1 MSRPV
6 RIVETLLVACVM
18 AALCALWP
26 AATAQAAPEK
36 CRKEI
41 WPEAWKFYG
50 DKDAKTLNCDDYEY
64 RLVDLNDDG
73 EDELLVYKRSIACP
87 FGGACTH
94 ELWGRAGGVA
104 KRLATLPGRVE
115 VAKTRTEG
123 WLDLIVRTQQAERL
137 EFAWAGEAYRQKPT
151 MKKPVEMK
159 EENPDDPWSSLP

>member
-1 MSRPV
+1 MPRPV
-6 RIVETLLVACVM
+6 KIV
-18 AALCALWP
+18 AALLAVCLLSM
-26 AATAQAAPEK
+26 AATALAAPEK

-41 WPEAWKFYG
+41 WPEAWQFYS

-73 EDELLVYKRSIACP
+73 EDELLVYKRTVACP

-94 ELWGRAGGVA
+94 ELWSRTGGVA

-115 VAKTRTEG
+115 VQKTRTEG
-123 WLDLIVRTQQAERL
+123 WLDLVVWTQQAERL
-137 EFAWAGEAYRQKPT
+137 VFNWAGDVYKQKPVT
-151 MKKPVEMK
+151 KKPVEIK